1 MKISTLNVVMF
12 SVGAILI
19 YSGIKAYDPR
29 DVIKWGLGGKR
40 PESFNKK
47 EEDPLDYG
55 RKHPEKHPDPGQRHP
70 GDMPW
75 TYPDDPGTPAVF
87 V

>member
-29 DVIKWGLGGKR
+29 DVIKWGLGGKK
-40 PESFNKK
+40 PEPFNKK
-47 EEDPLDYG
+47 QEGDGITRDEPWN
-55 RKHPEKHPDPGQRHP
+55 HPDPGQRHP

-75 TYPDDPGTPAVF
+75 TYPDEGSPASVS